1 MRDPEDI
8 RTKRGTSLIVIITRL
23 LFVIYFIAEATIIVR
38 GRLPLTDVSWVV
50 YLVILYYLAERF
62 YATFLKRGIDL
73 SFAFPL
79 LLAVYVLNLSSIV
92 LHAQE
97 KLPLLNRAEHFTSFV
112 FIGYIIWVFFI
123 QYLPQKVW
131 RRHPYYTAIL
141 VLSVSSL
148 LGVANEIVELFIDSI
163 WHAQFIGTQYDTSL
177 DLLMNALG
185 TGLFLAVR
193 LILLTV
199 EDDVA

>member
-1 MRDPEDI
+1 MRDPLDL
-8 RTKRGTSLIVIITRL
+8 RTRRGTSLVVIITRL
-23 LFVIYFIAEATIIVR
+23 LFVIYFIAEAVIIAQ
-38 GRLPLTDVSWVV
+38 GRLPLTDISWVI

-62 YATFLKRGIDL
+62 YTAFLKRGIDL

-79 LLAVYVLNLSSIV
+79 LFAVYVLNFVSLV

-97 KLPLLNRAEHFTSFV
+97 QLPLLNRAEHFTSFV
-112 FIGYIIWVFFI
+112 FIGYVIWVFFI
-123 QYLPQKVW
+123 QYLPQRVW
-131 RRHPYYTAIL
+131 HRHPYYTSIL

-148 LGVANEIVELFIDSI
+148 LGVGNEIVELFLDSI
-163 WHAQFIGTQYDTSL
+163 WNSRFIGDHYDTSL

-193 LILLTV
+193 LILLSV
-199 EDDVA
+199 EDDVT